1 MKLLFDQLKEVF
13 RQEDTFGIEQNLNKS
28 TVFNIDNVAEY
39 YFQSKQVEW
48 HMGLDFPMVI
58 TPFENTF
65 FEFQMPHMGYFLEGM
80 KFTDSG
86 IRFGALI
93 VRHDMDEGESPKAI
107 LECVL
112 FGSKNHDPFFMGG
125 LKLAVDKYGSWM
137 PLPGQDNDKGFQYL
151 LYGEDDKS
159 QLILK
164 DGIDQFMRPIFL
176 AISFLHCKNVTTIEQ
191 GAGLNLGKRKRHVPS
206 VKYHVLN
213 IEPMKKVLKTEGKS
227 DEVGLKQALHI
238 CRGHFKDYRE
248 TGLFGK
254 FHDIYWW
261 DSQVRGRAENGI
273 VLKDY
278 KINQPKQIKQ
288 GATNV

>member
-1 MKLLFDQLKEVF
+1 MKLLYDQLKDVF
-13 RQEDTFGIEQNLNKS
+13 SIEDTFGIKPNLENS
-28 TVFNIDNVAEY
+28 IVFNIDNVAEY
-39 YFQSKQVEW
+39 YYQSKQVEW
-48 HMGLDFPMVI
+48 HMGSDFPVVI
-58 TPFENTF
+58 TPFKNTF
-65 FEFQMPHMGYFLEGM
+65 FEFQMPHMGYFFEGV
-80 KFTDSG
+80 KFIDSG

-93 VRHDMDEGESPKAI
+93 VRHDVENDNHLKAI

-112 FGSKNHDPFFMGG
+112 FGSRNHNPFFMGG
-125 LKLAVDKYGSWM
+125 VKLAVDKNGAWT
-137 PLPGQDNDKGFQYL
+137 PLPDHGEEKGFEYL
-151 LYGEDDKS
+151 LYGDDEQS

-164 DGIDQFMRPIFL
+164 DGIDQQMRPIFL
-176 AISFLHCKNVTTIEQ
+176 AISFLHCKNVTTVEQ
-191 GAGLNLGKRKRHVPS
+191 GAGLNPGKRNRHAPS

-213 IEPMKKVLKTEGKS
+213 IEPMKKILKTEGRA

-278 KINQPKQIKQ
+278 KINQPKSINQSQ
-288 GATNV
+288 EQ